1 MIAMVPR
8 KNGKS
13 DPSLITQIK
22 SSIESVD
29 GAIAYHVNSEPGV
42 DWGFNSNV
50 QNPVVVLAAGA
61 SSRMKR
67 VEGVREDVAKEVV
80 SRPKA
85 MLRVGGGDVPFLEL
99 LLKRVKQ
106 EGSNCAIIVIG
117 ENDQITKPYF
127 SSNPI
132 EGLEIRYVLQTTPQ
146 GRTKPLGTA
155 DAVETALQS
164 NTDLSNHSIVVCNG
178 DNMPPE
184 GSFTE
189 IFKIKCAM
197 LAYDSSKLGLPEDR
211 VSAFAVVDID
221 SDGYLKKIVE
231 KPSPEI
237 IPNFVQSDGV
247 LRVSMNTFKLSY
259 SDFLSSVKDCQLDN
273 IRNEKELP
281 TAVDTWVKENPS
293 KMFAIPFEGEFL
305 DLTHPSDFEFV
316 WNKLQ

>member
-1 MIAMVPR
+1 M
-8 KNGKS
+8 
-13 DPSLITQIK
+13 
-22 SSIESVD
+22 
-29 GAIAYHVNSEPGV
+29 
-42 DWGFNSNV
+42 
-50 QNPVVVLAAGA
+50 
-61 SSRMKR
+61 
-67 VEGVREDVAKEVV
+67 
-80 SRPKA
+80 
-85 MLRVGGGDVPFLEL
+85 
-99 LLKRVKQ
+99 
-106 EGSNCAIIVIG
+106 IG

-231 KPSPEI
+231 KPSP
-237 IPNFVQSDGV
+237 
-247 LRVSMNTFKLSY
+247 
-259 SDFLSSVKDCQLDN
+259 
-273 IRNEKELP
+273 
-281 TAVDTWVKENPS
+281 
-293 KMFAIPFEGEFL
+293 
-305 DLTHPSDFEFV
+305 
-316 WNKLQ
+316 